1 MSKYNLSS
9 TIDTAQSV
17 PDWLRLL
24 HTNGYELELEE
35 LLQYRHHRA
44 LSATR
49 KLRMPARGRGGN
61 QLSKIKG
68 RGMEFDEVRHYQS
81 GDDIRAI
88 DWRVTA
94 RTGQTHTKLYRE
106 EKERPVFFLVDLSP
120 SMFFGSRLLFKS
132 VQAAHVAAALAWQA
146 AYRGDRVGG
155 LVFNQQQHFEVKPMG
170 RDKGVLRFLHPLVQ
184 GHQQQTQPAS
194 RTASNDMINNN
205 LQRMRHLVKT
215 GAQVY
220 IISDFHHLADSAL
233 RDLRAISRH
242 NAVQAILIQDPLEQ
256 ALPDVSATK
265 VQAVDDDFVRD
276 FWLGDK
282 RTNALYAQQAEDWFQ
297 QRKALLQQARIHTST
312 VSASLP
318 LPLQWEA
325 LNR

>member
-1 MSKYNLSS
+1 MSTYNLSS
-9 TIDTAQSV
+9 AIETGQSV
-17 PDWLRLL
+17 SDWLQLM
-24 HTNGYELELEE
+24 HTNGYELSLEE
-35 LLQYRHHRA
+35 LLQYRHHRT
-44 LSATR
+44 LSTTR

-61 QLSKIKG
+61 QLSKSKG
-68 RGMEFDEVRHYQS
+68 RGMEFDEVRHYQA

-94 RTGQTHTKLYRE
+94 RTGHTHTKLYRE
-106 EKERPVFFLVDLSP
+106 EKECPVFFLVDLSP
-120 SMFFGSRLLFKS
+120 SMYFGSRLLFKS
-132 VQAAHVAAALAWQA
+132 VQAAHVAAGLAWQA
-146 AYRGDRVGG
+146 AYRGDRIGG

-170 RDKGVLRFLHPLVQ
+170 RDKGVLRFLHQLVQ
-184 GHQQQTQPAS
+184 GHQLEAQLTS
-194 RTASNDMINNN
+194 RSGTAEIFNAN

-220 IISDFHHLADSAL
+220 IVSDFHHLADSSL
-233 RDLRAISRH
+233 RDLRAMSRH

-282 RTNALYAQQAEDWFQ
+282 RTNALYAKQAEDWFQ
-297 QRKALLQQARIHTST
+297 QRTDLLQQARISTST